1 MTVEDV
7 DRDLEHLT
15 YTLRAAALE
24 LVARCAERR
33 VWLVILET
41 LRNPERLAW
50 LIAQGRSWSSRS
62 YHLAGKEDGLA
73 AALDAAPILR
83 VTGST
88 LQKIEWNAAA
98 PAWQIYVEQ
107 ALQLGLECG
116 AEWSRKDW
124 SHVQLQRRR

>member
-1 MTVEDV
+1 MNVETV

-15 YTLRAAALE
+15 YTMRAAALE

-41 LRNPERLAW
+41 LRSPERLAW
-50 LIAQGRSWSSRS
+50 LISQGRSWSSRS
-62 YHLAGKEDGLA
+62 YHLAGKEDGQA

-83 VTGST
+83 VDGST
-88 LQKIEWNAAA
+88 LQKINWNADHAH
-98 PAWQIYVEQ
+98 WHIYVEQ

-116 AEWSRKDW
+116 AEWRQKDW